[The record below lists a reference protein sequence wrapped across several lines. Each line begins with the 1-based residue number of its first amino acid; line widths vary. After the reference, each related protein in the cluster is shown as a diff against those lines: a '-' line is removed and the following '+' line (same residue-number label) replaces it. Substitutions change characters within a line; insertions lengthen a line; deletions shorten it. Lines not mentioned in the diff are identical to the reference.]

1 MIEQDGIAWLHA
13 REIAVEVG
21 HGSAVV
27 TTRLINRL
35 VPRLKYKGV
44 TYYRAIEV
52 CEIFGIDYRCHTCFG
67 PISSRAVNNK
77 YCSKGCRKAAVDTLA
92 ELALVINTSDNGPIS
107 IDSRLT
113 NRLTGF
119 AEEYDLPLPLAT
131 RMLLYLALDGAK
143 DGA

>member
-1 MIEQDGIAWLHA
+1 MIKQDGIAWLSA
-13 REIAVEVG
+13 YEIATETG
-21 HGSAVV
+21 EGGADIA
-27 TTRLINRL
+27 TRLISRLAPRFKYNRT
-35 VPRLKYKGV
+35 

-77 YCSKGCRKAAVDTLA
+77 YCSKGCRKAAVDALA